1 MKALMFDAPWSMPF
15 SEVSAPKPR
24 ENEVIVKVHAVGICG
39 SDVHG
44 FTGSTGRRNPGIIM
58 GHEFSGTILEI
69 GSDVTDPSMTD
80 SSMTDS
86 SMTDSSG
93 WNIGDRV
100 VVNPLIACLE
110 CRACKAGNT
119 HGCANRRGIGWSV
132 NGAYAEMVSVPVRNL
147 RRLPEPVSDLEG
159 SLIEPLAVAL
169 RAVNLTP
176 FELGATVAVVG
187 AGPIGLLALM
197 ALKLKGAGTVI
208 VSDLSEHR
216 LGLARRLGA
225 DLLVNAKDDPVQF
238 VRDATNGDGADAVLE
253 AVGVT
258 PSVRQAIGMAR
269 TGGAITWIG
278 NSAPN
283 VEVPMQEIV
292 TRELRV
298 QGSYGFDL
306 EFDRTIELLAARRL
320 NVMPLIE
327 KIAPLEQGEA
337 LMTALAR
344 NELEAVKVVLQP

>member
-1 MKALMFDAPWSMPF
+1 MKALMFDAPWVMPLK
-15 SEVSAPKPR
+15 EVLKPEPR
-24 ENEVIVKVHAVGICG
+24 AGEVIVQVAAVGICG

-44 FTGSTGRRNPGIIM
+44 FTGSTGRRQPGIIM

-69 GSDVTDPSMTD
+69 GPDVAGGDQA
-80 SSMTDS
+80 
-86 SMTDSSG
+86 G
-93 WNIGDRV
+93 WSLGERV
-100 VVNPLIACLE
+100 VINPLIACLE

-132 NGAYAEMVSVPVRNL
+132 DGGYAEFVRVPLRNL
-147 RRLPEPVSDLEG
+147 RRLPQSVSDLEG
-159 SLIEPLAVAL
+159 SLIEPLAVAI
-169 RAVNLTP
+169 RAVNRTP

-187 AGPIGLLALM
+187 AGPIGVLAML

-208 VSDLSEHR
+208 LSDLSDHR
-216 LGLARRLGA
+216 LELARSLGA
-225 DLLVNAKDDPVQF
+225 DIVVNAKDRDPVQA
-238 VRDATNGDGADAVLE
+238 VRDATGGDGADAVLE

-258 PSVRQAIGMAR
+258 PSVRQAIHMTR

-278 NSAPN
+278 NAAPN

-298 QGSYGFDL
+298 HGSYGFDL
-306 EFDRTIELLAARRL
+306 EFDRAIELLAARRL
-320 NVMPLIE
+320 NVTPLIE
-327 KIAPLEQGEA
+327 RIAPLEEGEA
-337 LMTALAR
+337 LIAALAR

>member
-1 MKALMFDAPWSMPF
+1 MFDAPWSMPLK
-15 SEVSAPKPR
+15 EVRRPEPR
-24 ENEVIVKVHAVGICG
+24 AGEVIVQVAAVGICG

-44 FTGSTGRRNPGIIM
+44 FTGSTGRRQPGIIM

-69 GSDVTDPSMTD
+69 EPDEAWSDPA
-80 SSMTDS
+80 
-86 SMTDSSG
+86 G
-93 WNIGDRV
+93 WSLGERV

-132 NGAYAEMVSVPVRNL
+132 DGAYAEFVRVPIRNL
-147 RRLPEPVSDLEG
+147 HRLPDSVCDLEG
-159 SLIEPLAVAL
+159 ALVEPLAVAI
-169 RAVNLTP
+169 RAVNRTP

-187 AGPIGLLALM
+187 AGPIGVLAML

-208 VSDLSEHR
+208 LSDLSDHR
-216 LGLARRLGA
+216 LELARSLGA
-225 DLLVNAKDDPVQF
+225 DIVVNAKDRDPVQS
-238 VRDATNGDGADAVLE
+238 VRDATGGDGADAVLE

-258 PSVRQAIGMAR
+258 SSVRQAIHMTR

-278 NSAPN
+278 NAAPN

-298 QGSYGFDL
+298 RGSYGFDL
-306 EFDRTIELLAARRL
+306 EFDRAIELLAARRL

-327 KIAPLEQGEA
+327 RIAPLEEGEA
-337 LMTALAR
+337 LITALAR
-344 NELEAVKVVLQP
+344 NELEAVKVVLRP

>member
-1 MKALMFDAPWSMPF
+1 MKALMFNAPWSMPF
-15 SEVSAPKPR
+15 TEVLAPEPR
-24 ENEVIVKVHAVGICG
+24 ADEVILKVHAVGICG

-44 FTGSTGRRNPGIIM
+44 FTGSTGRRKPGIIM
-58 GHEFSGTILEI
+58 GHEFSGTVLEL
-69 GSDVTDPSMTD
+69 GPGPNDSDVNH
-80 SSMTDS
+80 
-86 SMTDSSG
+86 
-93 WNIGDRV
+93 WKIGDRV

-110 CRACKAGNT
+110 CRACKSGNT

-132 NGAYAEMVSVPVRNL
+132 NGAYAERVAVPIRNL
-147 RRLPEPVSDLEG
+147 RRLPESVSDLEG

-169 RAVNLTP
+169 RAANLTP
-176 FELGATVAVVG
+176 FELGATVAIVG
-187 AGPIGLLALM
+187 AGPIGLLALL

-238 VRDATNGDGADAVLE
+238 VRDATNGEGADAVLE

-269 TGGAITWIG
+269 TGGTITWIG
-278 NSAPN
+278 NSAPT

-306 EFDRTIELLAARRL
+306 EFDRAIELLAARRL

-327 KIAPLEQGEA
+327 RIAPLEEGEV
-337 LMTALAR
+337 LITALAR

>member
-1 MKALMFDAPWSMPF
+1 MFDAPWSMPLKD
-15 SEVSAPKPR
+15 VPKPEPR
-24 ENEVIVKVHAVGICG
+24 AGEVIVRVAAVGICG

-44 FTGSTGRRNPGIIM
+44 FTGSTGRRQPGIIM
-58 GHEFSGTILEI
+58 GHEFCGPILEI
-69 GSDVTDPSMTD
+69 GPELDGIET
-80 SSMTDS
+80 
-86 SMTDSSG
+86 SG
-93 WNIGDRV
+93 WSLGDRV
-100 VVNPLIACLE
+100 VINPLIACLE

-132 NGAYAEMVSVPVRNL
+132 DGGYAEFVRVPVRNL
-147 RRLPEPVSDLEG
+147 RCLPNSVSDLEG

-169 RAVNLTP
+169 RAVNRTP

-187 AGPIGLLALM
+187 AGPIGVLAML

-208 VSDLSEHR
+208 LSDLSDHR
-216 LGLARRLGA
+216 LELARSLGA
-225 DLLVNAKDDPVQF
+225 DIVVNAKDRDPVQA
-238 VRDATNGDGADAVLE
+238 VRDATDGDGADAVLE

-258 PSVRQAIGMAR
+258 PSVRQAIGMTR
-269 TGGAITWIG
+269 TGGAVTWIG
-278 NSAPN
+278 NAAPN
-283 VEVPMQEIV
+283 VDVPMQEVV

-306 EFDRTIELLAARRL
+306 EFDRAIELLAARRL

-327 KIAPLEQGEA
+327 RIVPLEDGEA
-337 LMTALAR
+337 HFTALAR

>member
-1 MKALMFDAPWSMPF
+1 
-15 SEVSAPKPR
+15 
-24 ENEVIVKVHAVGICG
+24 
-39 SDVHG
+39 
-44 FTGSTGRRNPGIIM
+44 
-58 GHEFSGTILEI
+58 
-69 GSDVTDPSMTD
+69 
-80 SSMTDS
+80 
-86 SMTDSSG
+86 
-93 WNIGDRV
+93 
-100 VVNPLIACLE
+100 
-110 CRACKAGNT
+110 
-119 HGCANRRGIGWSV
+119 
-132 NGAYAEMVSVPVRNL
+132 
-147 RRLPEPVSDLEG
+147 
-159 SLIEPLAVAL
+159 
-169 RAVNLTP
+169 
-176 FELGATVAVVG
+176 LGATVAIVG
-187 AGPIGLLALM
+187 AGPIGLLALL

-208 VSDLSEHR
+208 VSDLSDHR

-269 TGGAITWIG
+269 TGGTITWIG
-278 NSAPN
+278 NSAPT

-306 EFDRTIELLAARRL
+306 EFDRAIELLAARRL

-327 KIAPLEQGEA
+327 RIAPLEEGEV
-337 LMTALAR
+337 LITALAR